1 MGDIDYQAME
11 FAYEKRAEQ
20 DAGAPPAPRG
30 GGGRRPGR
38 PDHRAGPGPPR
49 PARGGAGRRLPAVD
63 RLARHLLLQAH
74 AGNLGPP
81 GRGPAHDR
89 QGRVLERRQGL
100 LPRAGSLALRPAAR
114 ARPPPTRLH
123 QPAAVLRR
131 GLPVRAGPRRAE
143 HRPALEKQGRRP
155 GTGRRRRGC
164 QHRDA
169 RRPLHAARRLADRL
183 RRRALA
189 GAQADRPG
197 KPRPHLPRP
206 LPDRRREDEGRFPG
220 RALVLVRPALPP
232 QSVRAA
238 AHAAGQRLAH
248 RLPAGLERRSRRGGQ
263 ARERAA
269 AHPRP
274 ARARH
279 PVRPGMGQRLH
290 LRLRAH
296 GRVPPWSRG
305 LRRRLGAPRLA
316 LRRARCQQRRAG
328 RREPGLE
335 TRW

>member
-1 MGDIDYQAME
+1 M
-11 FAYEKRAEQ
+11 RS
-20 DAGAPPAPRG
+20 APSRTPARPPGTRG

-114 ARPPPTRLH
+114 ARPPPPGLH

-131 GLPVRAGPRRAE
+131 GLLYEQARAE
-143 HRPALEKQGRRP
+143 PNIDLRWKTRSPAWNRTPAAWLSASRRP
-155 GTGRRRRGC
+155 K
-164 QHRDA
+164 A
-169 RRPLHAARRLADRL
+169 LHAARRLADRL

-248 RLPAGLERRSRRGGQ
+248 RLPAGLERRSVEAVKPENVLPRIRALLGPDTQ
-263 ARERAA
+263 FDLEWVSVYTFACERMDAF
-269 AHPRP
+269 R
-274 ARARH
+274 
-279 PVRPGMGQRLH
+279 
-290 LRLRAH
+290 H
-296 GRVPPWSRG
+296 GRVVFAGDSAHRVRPSARG
-305 LRRRLGAPRLA
+305 PTAACRTPRTW
-316 LRRARCQQRRAG
+316 
-328 RREPGLE
+328 PGNSS
-335 TRW
+335 W